1 MTKKIVFTLLT
12 LLLYPVFSSYA
23 QDIKITHGPY
33 LQNMKETE
41 VTVAWETDQLSVG
54 WVELAPDDGSHFYA
68 TERRKYF
75 DTKAGLK
82 NVSTLHTVRLSGLNP
97 GTAYRYRILAQEVT
111 GRHRTHVYYGDVA
124 STDVYRRKP
133 LTFKTN
139 DRNQKSASFVI
150 LNDVHNRENLI
161 SPLLH
166 HAGINDK
173 DAVIFNGDMVSEFTD
188 KETIFTGF
196 MDESIASFAKETPL
210 YYARGNH
217 ETRGEF
223 AIHFQDY
230 FSPYEPHLYFTF
242 RQGPVF
248 FIILDTGEDKPDN
261 DIEYAGITDYD
272 TYRSEQ
278 AEWLK
283 KVLLSEEYMQS
294 PFKVVI
300 AHIPPLPMDDAWHG
314 SREVMHK
321 FVPLLN
327 NVGIDMMIC
336 GHLHGHLYQEPSEHF
351 KFPILVNSNNSC
363 VTVTVNEKEMNIKV
377 YELDGKVSFDKTYTA
392 K

>member
-1 MTKKIVFTLLT
+1 MTKIVFFLLF
-12 LLLYPVFSSYA
+12 LLRCLTFSSYA

-41 VTVAWETDQLSVG
+41 VTVAWETDQPSVG

-75 DTKAGLK
+75 DTKAGIK
-82 NVSTLHTVRLSGLNP
+82 KISTLHTVRLSGLNA
-97 GTAYRYRILAQEVT
+97 GTTYRYRILAQEVT
-111 GRHRTHVYYGDVA
+111 RHHRTHIYYGDVA
-124 STDVYRRKP
+124 ATDVYRRKP

-139 DRNQKSASFVI
+139 DRNKKNVSFII

-166 HAGINDK
+166 HAGMNDK

-196 MDESIASFAKETPL
+196 MDESITSFAKETPL

-230 FSPYEPHLYFTF
+230 FSPYEQHLYFTF

-283 KVLLSEEYMQS
+283 KVLLSEECMQS

-300 AHIPPLPMDDAWHG
+300 AHIPPLPIDHAWHG
-314 SREVMHK
+314 SREVMDK

-327 NVGIDMMIC
+327 NAGIDMMIC
-336 GHLHGHLYQEPSEHF
+336 GHLHRHAYQEPSDRF
-351 KFPILVNSNNSC
+351 RFPILVNSNNAC
-363 VTVTVNEKEMNIKV
+363 ATVTVKEQEMNIKV
-377 YELDGKVSFDKTYTA
+377 YELDGKVSFNKTYTA
-392 K
+392 Q